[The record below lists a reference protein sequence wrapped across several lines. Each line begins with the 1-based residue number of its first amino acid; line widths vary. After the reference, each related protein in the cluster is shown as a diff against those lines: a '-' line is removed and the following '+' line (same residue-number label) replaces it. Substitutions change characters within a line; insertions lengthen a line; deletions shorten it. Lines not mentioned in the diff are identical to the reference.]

1 MTDELIS
8 RTRTT
13 DPSAGAFSCKSV
25 RSALWDVDGPEG
37 LTVAAHLGEC
47 RECGLRRAETR
58 SLRTGLRNLPEL
70 SVPPLLRT
78 RLRVIAS
85 RERSRQ
91 ALRRNLAARIADLR
105 SRAKLMFDNLLR
117 PIAVPAAGGML
128 ASFLCFGAI
137 VDTLQY
143 HPMWENDIPVGLYTQ
158 VAIDD
163 VSPFSVNGKDV
174 MVQLTIDKDGVVTD
188 FEVPQGT
195 SSPDELR
202 EIGNL
207 VLYSSF
213 SPATA
218 FGQRVTGKILVNI
231 HHITIRG

>member
-1 MTDELIS
+1 MTAELN
-8 RTRTT
+8 
-13 DPSAGAFSCKSV
+13 CKEV
-25 RSALWDVDGPEG
+25 RSALWDYTTDALNGTG
-37 LTVAAHLGEC
+37 GDTIAAHIGDC
-47 RECGLRRAETR
+47 RECGLHRAEVR
-58 SLRTGLRNLPEL
+58 SLRTGLRSLPEL
-70 SVPPLLRT
+70 SVTPLLRT

-105 SRAKLMFDNLLR
+105 SRAKLVFDNMLR

-143 HPMWENDIPVGLYTQ
+143 HPEWSNDIPVGLYTQ

-163 VSPFSVNGKDV
+163 VSPFSVNGNDV
-174 MVQLTIDKDGVVTD
+174 MVELTIDKDGVVTD

-195 SSPDELR
+195 SSPEELR

-218 FGQRVTGKILVNI
+218 FGQRVTGKILVDI

>member
-1 MTDELIS
+1 MTEELN
-8 RTRTT
+8 
-13 DPSAGAFSCKSV
+13 CKSV
-25 RSALWDVDGPEG
+25 RSTLWDFAAGTLDESDR
-37 LTVAAHLGEC
+37 LMVATHLGEC
-47 RECGLRRAETR
+47 RGCHLHRAEVR
-58 SLRTGLRNLPEL
+58 SLRTGLKSLPEKTVSPML
-70 SVPPLLRT
+70 HT

-91 ALRRNLAARIADLR
+91 ALRRDLAARIAELR
-105 SRAKLMFDNLLR
+105 ARARLVFDNLLR

-128 ASFLCFGAI
+128 ASFLCFGVI

-143 HPMWENDIPVGLYTQ
+143 HPEWQNDIPVGLYTQ

-174 MVQLTIDKDGVVTD
+174 MVQLTIDKNGAVSG

-195 SSPDELR
+195 ATEDQMR
-202 EIGNL
+202 EIGNM

-213 SPATA
+213 TPATA
-218 FGQRVTGKILVNI
+218 FGQPVTGKILVNI
-231 HHITIRG
+231 LHINIRG